1 MTLSCCYRSYK
12 SIIYPF
18 LLDFFISFTI
28 VQIILLFFALRHLNS
43 LDSSFYTFRYT
54 SDSIFDLVSIII
66 SPFSKFFV
74 LYLLLVTLVLV
85 LCFVDLKN
93 FVYSNVVTPCTNV
106 LFKYLD
112 LFSNSISMFTLFNLD
127 LLALS

>member
-1 MTLSCCYRSYK
+1 MTLYCCYRSYV

-18 LLDFFISFTI
+18 SLDFFKSFTN
-28 VQIILLFFALRHLNS
+28 VQILLLFFALRHLNS

-66 SPFSKFFV
+66 RHFSKFFV

-85 LCFVDLKN
+85 LCFVDLSN
-93 FVYSNVVTPCTNV
+93 FVYSNVVTPSTNV

-112 LFSNSISMFTLFNLD
+112 MLSDSISMFTLFTLEF
-127 LLALS
+127 LALS

>member
-1 MTLSCCYRSYK
+1 MTLSCCYRSYEL
-12 SIIYPF
+12 IIYPF
-18 LLDFFISFTI
+18 SLDFFKSLTNVHF
-28 VQIILLFFALRHLNS
+28 LMLFFALRHLNS

>member
-1 MTLSCCYRSYK
+1 MTLSCCYRSYE

-18 LLDFFISFTI
+18 SLVFFNSFTI
-28 VQIILLFFALRHLNS
+28 VQILLLFFALRHLNS

-66 SPFSKFFV
+66 RHFSKFFV

-85 LCFVDLKN
+85 LCFVDLSN
-93 FVYSNVVTPCTNV
+93 FVYSNVVTPSTNV

-112 LFSNSISMFTLFNLD
+112 MLSDSISMFTLFTLEF
-127 LLALS
+127 LALS